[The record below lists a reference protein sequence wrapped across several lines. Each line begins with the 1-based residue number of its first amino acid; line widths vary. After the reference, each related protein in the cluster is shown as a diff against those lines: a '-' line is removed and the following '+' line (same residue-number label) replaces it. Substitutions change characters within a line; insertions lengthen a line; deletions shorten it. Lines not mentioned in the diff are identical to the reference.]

1 MNSIHD
7 AIRKFRPDLKLDG
20 WSASARL
27 MPATPAYPETIKPET
42 VMRGLMQSDAVA
54 GPPRLPEFSWRPVLS
69 LTLVFALAVTVGA
82 ALTLRP
88 ARTGVVKASYEPRSV
103 ARFEIA
109 KISPPPGFKFAEPAV
124 AAPVAARATVEAA
137 PAPAATRTL
146 APIRKP
152 SMQYISLQ
160 PVKTAAPAG
169 SVVPPSGGTSS
180 AQESLPPE
188 IATVNSAPAPA
199 VNSGSVPEVLYES
212 ESPQTM
218 PATEYVPPA
227 APAARQQARTD
238 PPAASNSEPSAA
250 KVRIQGIFWDSAR
263 PMALLGDDIV
273 EVGSMT
279 PLGKVVEIT
288 KKNVVFE
295 RNGARV
301 TLAP

>member
-42 VMRGLMQSDAVA
+42 VMRGLMRSDAAA

-69 LTLVFALAVTVGA
+69 LALVFALAVTVGA

-109 KISPPPGFKFAEPAV
+109 KISPPPGFTFAEPAV
-124 AAPVAARATVEAA
+124 AAAPAAAKAAAEAA

-160 PVKTAAPAG
+160 PVKTAAPAEAAPSSLG
-169 SVVPPSGGTSS
+169 SA
-180 AQESLPPE
+180 AQASVPPE
-188 IATVNSAPAPA
+188 IATVNDAPAPA

-227 APAARQQARTD
+227 APAAHQQARTD